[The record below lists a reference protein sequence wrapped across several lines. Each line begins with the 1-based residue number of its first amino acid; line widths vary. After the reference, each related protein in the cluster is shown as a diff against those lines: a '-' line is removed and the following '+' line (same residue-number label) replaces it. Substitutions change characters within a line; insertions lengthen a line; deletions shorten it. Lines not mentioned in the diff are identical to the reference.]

1 MKSQNIREFQSFL
14 SIRSVAKTYDG
25 QSYVLRDVEAE
36 IKQGEFFT
44 LLGPSGSGKT
54 TLLMIIAG
62 FEDASGGRLSF
73 KGGDLGSV
81 PAYRRNFGM
90 VFQNYALFPHM
101 TVAQNIAYPLRQRGL
116 NRHEIGEKVRDA
128 MAMVKLEA
136 LGDRNPRQL
145 SGGQQQRVALARA
158 LVFSPEVV
166 LFDEPLGALD
176 RRLREHM
183 QLEIRRL
190 HQELGITMIYVTHD
204 QEEALVLSDR
214 IAVFNQGKIQ
224 QVDHPSAI
232 YERPTSSFVANF
244 IGENNRLD
252 GVVVQISGSECAVD
266 LSDGTRLIAQCVA
279 DLAPGRA
286 TSVAVRP
293 EQIRISAPGAAATAG
308 RNAYKADILE
318 MIYVGSRIRLQC
330 RLAGGDVVTAEA
342 LPDDIS
348 GLSPGMGVDLSW
360 RAIDCRALDPIET
373 GIGGGQA

>member
-1 MKSQNIREFQSFL
+1 MMSEGKSSEAVPFL
-14 SIRSVAKTYDG
+14 EVRGLSKTYDG
-25 QSYVLRDVEAE
+25 LNIVLRDVNAE

-62 FEDASGGRLSF
+62 FEEPSSGTLSLKGRSLA
-73 KGGDLGSV
+73 SV
-81 PAYRRNFGM
+81 PSYRRNFGM

-101 TVAQNIAYPLRQRGL
+101 TVAQNIAYPLRQRGFS
-116 NRHEIGEKVRDA
+116 RIEIGEKVRKA
-128 MAMVKLEA
+128 MQMVKLEA
-136 LGDRNPRQL
+136 LGDRSPKQL

-158 LVFSPEVV
+158 LVFSPEVM

-214 IAVFNQGKIQ
+214 IAVFNDGQIQ
-224 QVDHPSAI
+224 QVDRPSVI

-252 GVVVQISGSECAVD
+252 GVVSRVDRETCAVA
-266 LSDGTRLIAQCVA
+266 LRDGGEVLARKVA
-279 DLAPGRA
+279 NLTIGDQTSLAI
-286 TSVAVRP
+286 RP
-293 EQIRISAPGAAATAG
+293 EQIRIGAGGRSSANTCA
-308 RNAYKADILE
+308 ADIVE
-318 MIYVGSRIRLQC
+318 KIYVGSRVRLRC
-330 RLAGGDVVTAEA
+330 RMGGGTIVTAEA
-342 LPDDIS
+342 LPTNLE
-348 GLSPGMGVDLSW
+348 GLDVGTRIELSW
-360 RAIDCRALDPIET
+360 HTEDCRALDPIA
-373 GIGGGQA
+373 QPPV